1 MLHNFFVLLPLSTW
15 CQMFDLVPNVPLELL
30 TIVTKSFI
38 LDVWLSSSYAS
49 DMFKERQD
57 NWEIPAKESVIFKN
71 IAG

>member
-1 MLHNFFVLLPLSTW
+1 
-15 CQMFDLVPNVPLELL
+15 MFDLILNKPLELL

-49 DMFKERQD
+49 DMFKERQN
-57 NWEIPAKESVIFKN
+57 NWEISAKESVIFKN